1 MSRGL
6 DYPLPTETER
16 VSATRNNHISTQ
28 TGLRREPDYRTSTP
42 IEACRSRRRLKIG
55 KAVHPF
61 STEKSPQRSRF
72 SQAPPASMGGL
83 HLKIQKLKHRDNAEQ
98 TLAES
103 KVKSSRPYSSQN
115 VPRSFRST
123 RGRVAGQ
130 HAHGFLMGSRL
141 VEIEQNALYNKG
153 TQKEK
158 TGKRRSRRTRK
169 RRCALYAGQH
179 LNNHD
184 AR

>member
-1 MSRGL
+1 
-6 DYPLPTETER
+6 
-16 VSATRNNHISTQ
+16 
-28 TGLRREPDYRTSTP
+28 
-42 IEACRSRRRLKIG
+42 
-55 KAVHPF
+55 
-61 STEKSPQRSRF
+61 
-72 SQAPPASMGGL
+72 MGGL

-130 HAHGFLMGSRL
+130 HAHGFLMRSRL

-158 TGKRRSRRTRK
+158 TGKRRSRSARK
-169 RRCALYAGQH
+169 RRVLYTLANIYLHYDNAEMSEKYVRSWGRRGTSSRRITGCTTDRICTHTAIIWRLEKASAL
-179 LNNHD
+179 
-184 AR
+184 